1 MNPQAIRI
9 QHRARATRART
20 EDVRRRAQQAWHQ
33 AAHVRQRASL
43 VRQQAR
49 SLWLARAMPGANP
62 LTRAIT
68 ATILAKHNL
77 WERPL
82 HRR

>member
-1 MNPQAIRI
+1 MSPQAISV
-9 QHRARATRART
+9 QQRARAIRART

-33 AAHVRQRASL
+33 AAHARQRASL

-49 SLWLARAMPGANP
+49 SIWLARAMPGANP

-68 ATILAKHNL
+68 ATILARHKL
-77 WERPL
+77 WERPP